1 MPNPPSVSI
10 VIPTYNSG
18 KWLQELIDRVE
29 ETMKSA
35 ALEHEII
42 LVNDFSLDNGETWA
56 AIKDI
61 QRNTANI
68 IGVDLQRNSGQFNAT
83 MCGIGYSK
91 GEIIVIMD
99 DDFQHDPSDI
109 PELIEP
115 IITGDADCVMG
126 VFENKRHSIFRN
138 AGSLL
143 VRWTYRKF
151 HNLPNGIR
159 MSPFRAITRKVA
171 NMVIRHRTSNPVL
184 GAIILNSARKI
195 SNVTVSH
202 RERRYG
208 KSGYGFGRL
217 VKSTLDN
224 IFLAT
229 TFPLRMF
236 TYFGMITLTGSI
248 IGAAYY
254 GTLYF
259 TNRPAVPGFTTIVLL
274 QLILISVISIGLGV
288 LGEYVDRVIDEVD
301 KRPRWHVS
309 ETVGID
315 DEIDS

>member
-1 MPNPPSVSI
+1 MGNKMKISI
-10 VIPTYNSG
+10 VVPCYCSG
-18 KWLQELIDRVE
+18 PWMKDLVSEI
-29 ETMKSA
+29 KSA
-35 ALEHEII
+35 MPEDYDWELI
-42 LVNDFSLDNGETWA
+42 LVNDHSPDNGITWESIREA
-56 AIKDI
+56 ARTND
-61 QRNTANI
+61 NI
-68 IGVDLQRNSGQFNAT
+68 VGIDLQRNSGQFNSIL
-83 MCGIGYSK
+83 CGIEHCEGDV
-91 GEIIVIMD
+91 IVTMD

-109 PELIEP
+109 PDLIEP
-115 IITGDADCVMG
+115 IITGGADCVMG
-126 VFENKRHSIFRN
+126 VFEKKRHSLFRN

-151 HNLPNGIR
+151 HNLPKGIR

-171 NMVIRHRTSNPVL
+171 NMVVRHRTSNPVL

-202 RERRYG
+202 RDRRSG
-208 KSGYGFGRL
+208 KSGYRFSRL

-224 IFLAT
+224 IFLST

-259 TNRPAVPGFTTIVLL
+259 TNRPAVPGFTTIAIL
-274 QLILISVISIGLGV
+274 QLILISVTSIGLGL

-315 DEIDS
+315 DEIDA